1 MRKATLALAIAA
13 GLTLSSGAH
22 AARFVINNVDP
33 PGRGFNDATPAA
45 PVGGNTG
52 TSIGEQRRIAFAYAL
67 QIWGNS
73 IESSVPITL
82 QGSFQPLTCSATGAV
97 LGSAGTQQIF
107 SDFRGA
113 PLAGHWYHGALANTI
128 SGRDLSPGP
137 NDAFYR
143 APTARDEIRAQF
155 NSELGKPGCLPGAFF
170 YYGLDNNAPAGQID
184 FLNTFLHEVAHGL
197 GFSNFANE
205 GSTTDTLINGLPD
218 VYMANT
224 KDVSTGKQWNT
235 MSPAEIFASAVN
247 TGQVVWTGP
256 EVTAQAPSSLAP
268 GVQGIAFS
276 GTLQRDVTEL
286 GIAEFGP
293 RATASN
299 FAGEVVFVNDGVG
312 APPPSTGAPST
323 SDGCEPFAGV
333 AGKVALIDRGTCGFA
348 VKTKNAQNAGATA
361 VIIANNLGRG
371 EQDMSGTDPSITI
384 PTLLVSNA
392 NADRIRAGLPGVSA
406 QYFLDLTRLAGTT
419 RDPGTGNTYVRLYAP
434 SVFAGGS
441 SISHFDTAARPN
453 LLMEPFISADLKSA
467 TNLDLTPA
475 LMQDVGWVVRPGSG
489 DVTIWGCNTGVP
501 KASDAGMQLS
511 SAVTSCAANASNN
524 GLFQSCVVHAT
535 NSLAAAGY
543 LSVTQTGRVASC
555 AAGN

>member
-1 MRKATLALAIAA
+1 MRKATLAFAIAA
-13 GLTLSSGAH
+13 GLILSSGAH

-67 QIWGNS
+67 QIWGNT

-82 QGSFQPLTCSATGAV
+82 QGSFQPLTCTATGAV

-197 GFSNFANE
+197 GFSNFADE
-205 GSTTDTLINGLPD
+205 SSTADTLINGLPD

-224 KDVSTGKQWNT
+224 KDVSTGRQWNT
-235 MSPAEIFASAVN
+235 MSPAEIVASAVN

-256 EVTAQAPSSLAP
+256 EVTAQAPSSLAL
-268 GVQGIAFS
+268 GVQGLALS
-276 GTLQRDVTEL
+276 GTVNRDITEL
-286 GIAEFGP
+286 GTATFGP
-293 RATASN
+293 SASAAN
-299 FAGEVVFVNDGVG
+299 FSGEIVLT
-312 APPPSTGAPST
+312 SLAPST
-323 SDGCEPFAGV
+323 ADGCSAFTGV

-361 VIIANNLGRG
+361 VLIANTLGRG
-371 EQDMSGTDPSITI
+371 EQDMSGVDPSITI

-392 NADRIRAGLPGVSA
+392 NADRIRAGLPGVFA
-406 QYFLDLTRLAGTT
+406 QYFLDMTRLAGTT

-434 SVFAGGS
+434 SAFAGGS

-475 LMQDVGWVVRPGSG
+475 LMQDVGWVIRPGIG
-489 DVTIWGCNTGVP
+489 NVTIWGCDTDVP
-501 KASDAGMQLS
+501 RASEAGKQLS
-511 SAVTSCAANASNN
+511 SAVTSCAANSSNN
-524 GLFQSCVVHAT
+524 GLFQSCVVRAT
-535 NSLAAAGY
+535 NSLVAAGY
-543 LSVTQTGRVASC
+543 LSTTQTGRIASC